1 MTILYA
7 IFIFMFGTLFTSF
20 FHVLALRIPK
30 GETLLGQSH
39 CDHCN
44 QKLRLIDVIP
54 IIGFIIN
61 KGKCH
66 YCQVN
71 IKTKHLIYEILGGL
85 LFTLSFLIYGF
96 SLDFYILIILLSV
109 LIIQSISD
117 IDSFI
122 VIDRI
127 WMIGIIPILI
137 IRILNQ
143 EFWSYLLSSAI
154 LFILLFIISTLAKA
168 YYKKD
173 ALGAGDVKLYIFIGF
188 FLKFP
193 EGILSLFL
201 ASLFGLLY
209 GIIFMKDKDKYLPL
223 VPFIFLSVYICYLY
237 GVQMIDWYL
246 KLLGM

>member
-7 IFIFMFGTLFTSF
+7 IFIFMFGSLFTSF
-20 FHVLALRIPK
+20 FHVLAVRIPK
-30 GETLLGQSH
+30 GETLLGKSH
-39 CDHCN
+39 CDHCDR
-44 QKLRLIDVIP
+44 QLRLIDVLP

-66 YCQVN
+66 NCQVN
-71 IKTKHLIYEILGGL
+71 IGIKHLIYEIIGGA
-85 LFTLSFLIYGF
+85 LFTLSFLLYGF
-96 SLDFYILIILLSV
+96 TIDFYILIILLSV
-109 LIIQSISD
+109 LIIESIAD
-117 IDSFI
+117 IDQLI

-127 WMIGIIPILI
+127 WMIGIIPILL

-143 EFWSYLLSSAI
+143 EIWVYLLSSAI
-154 LFILLFIISTLAKA
+154 LFILLLLIATLAKA

-173 ALGAGDVKLYIFIGF
+173 ALGAGDVKLYIFIGL

-193 EGILSLFL
+193 EGVLSLFL

-209 GIIFMKDKDKYLPL
+209 GIIFMKEKDKYLPL
-223 VPFIFLSVYICYLY
+223 VPFISLSVYICYLY
-237 GVQMIDWYL
+237 GEQMIDWYL